1 MIMVNLTGH
10 GDPFRY
16 ALASQ
21 RENNKFQGEMA
32 PAGAAGPG
40 DMVGPD
46 NDMVIAVLVALG
58 VLALALAVLLARRTR
73 EMREVRELG
82 ERLAAVAETGDLGER
97 LAPHAGEGS
106 AAEIAGRADQLL
118 ARLQHEAST
127 RAEREFVYRRLA
139 EAMNEAVAV
148 DRDGIQLANAKF
160 AELCGVAAPSQLVGR
175 PLAELVHPDFAELV
189 NEHLR
194 RHREGLPAPQRFEA
208 ELRGGGG
215 VAPRLEFSFTRISY
229 EGGPAL
235 LITAVEMSPLARVEE
250 ARHGQAT
257 AWEALD
263 ALGEGVLTTDVDGRI
278 VYVNRAGEALI
289 GKPAADALGKTLLE
303 VISLV
308 EEGDRKALV
317 DPVRQCLSSG
327 GRVHV
332 GRRGMVLSGDGEG
345 ERSIELAVS
354 PLRDPDGELSG
365 TVITLRDVS
374 DLRGLTRQM
383 SYQASHDA
391 LTGLVNR
398 REFERRLE
406 EALEA
411 ARSAAQRAVLCYLD
425 LDRFKAVNDECG
437 HTAGDGMLREVAVL
451 IRDAVRDSDTVGR
464 LGGDEFGMLL
474 VGCPLEKARQI
485 ADDVVRAVADYRFV
499 WKDKI
504 FNIGVSVGLV
514 ELSRESGSLE
524 DVISAAD
531 SACYIAK
538 KQGGHVQVY
547 SARDEAVA
555 RSRGEIHWLQQLQ
568 AALKDG
574 RFELYAQPIV
584 PVEAST
590 VSGPGLEVL
599 LRLKDESGIT
609 VAPAEFM
616 RAAERYR
623 LMPHVDRWVVQT
635 ALAALGR
642 GGVRLQ
648 PGRCLCINLSG
659 QTLGDTGFLEFVVDC
674 LDRTA
679 VAPERVCFEVTEN
692 SVITNIEHA
701 RRFIGVLHG
710 MGCQFAL
717 DDFGRGLSSFANLK
731 NLQLDYLKID
741 GYFIRNLAS
750 DTVNQAMVTAM
761 IKLARS
767 LNFRVIAE
775 HVEDMSALES
785 ARRMGVDFLQG
796 YQVGRPQPLSLFA

>member
-1 MIMVNLTGH
+1 
-10 GDPFRY
+10 
-16 ALASQ
+16 
-21 RENNKFQGEMA
+21 
-32 PAGAAGPG
+32 
-40 DMVGPD
+40 MVGPD

-58 VLALALAVLLARRTR
+58 VLALALAVLLVRRTR
-73 EMREVRELG
+73 EVREVRELG

-118 ARLQHEAST
+118 DRLQHEAST

-148 DRDGIQLANAKF
+148 DRNGIQLANAKF
-160 AELCGVAAPSQLVGR
+160 AELCGVAAPAQLVGR
-175 PLAELVHPDFAELV
+175 TLAELVHPDFVELV

-194 RHREGLPAPQRFEA
+194 RHREGLPVPQRFEA
-208 ELRGGGG
+208 ELRGSGGA
-215 VAPRLEFSFTRISY
+215 APRLEFSLARISY
-229 EGGPAL
+229 EGSPAL
-235 LITAVEMSPLARVEE
+235 LVTAVEMSPLARVEE
-250 ARHGQAT
+250 VRHGQAT

-263 ALGEGVLTTDVDGRI
+263 ALGEGVLTTDVGGRI
-278 VYVNRAGEALI
+278 VYVNKAGEALI
-289 GKPAADALGKTLLE
+289 GRPAADALGKTLLE

-332 GRRGMVLSGDGEG
+332 GRRGMVLAGDGEG

-354 PLRDPDGELSG
+354 PLRDPAGELSG

-411 ARSAAQRAVLCYLD
+411 ARSTTQRAVLCYLD

-437 HTAGDGMLREVAVL
+437 HTAGDGMLREVAAL

-474 VGCPLEKARQI
+474 VGCPLDKARQI
-485 ADDVVRAVADYRFV
+485 ADDVVRAVTDYRFV

-574 RFELYAQPIV
+574 RFELHAQPIV
-584 PVEAST
+584 PADAST

-642 GGVRLQ
+642 GALRLQ

-659 QTLGDTGFLEFVVDC
+659 QTLGDTGFLEFVVDS

-679 VAPERVCFEVTEN
+679 VAPDRVCFEVTEN

-796 YQVGRPQPLSLFA
+796 YQVGRPQPLSLFT

>member
-1 MIMVNLTGH
+1 
-10 GDPFRY
+10 
-16 ALASQ
+16 
-21 RENNKFQGEMA
+21 MA
-32 PAGAAGPG
+32 
-40 DMVGPD
+40 GPD
-46 NDMVIAVLVALG
+46 NDMVIAALVAFAILA
-58 VLALALAVLLARRTR
+58 VLLAVLLARRTR
-73 EMREVRELG
+73 EVREVREIG
-82 ERLAAVAETGDLGER
+82 ERLAAVAQTGEVGER
-97 LAPHAGEGS
+97 LAPHATPGS
-106 AAEIAGRADQLL
+106 AGELAENADRLI
-118 ARLQHEAST
+118 ARLQQESST
-127 RAEREFVYRRLA
+127 RAEREFVLRKLA
-139 EAMNEAVAV
+139 EAMHEAVAV
-148 DRDGIQLANAKF
+148 ERDGIQAANAKF
-160 AELCGVAAPSQLVGR
+160 AELCGVTAPAQLVGR
-175 PLAELVHPDFAELV
+175 PLSELVHPDYAELMA
-189 NEHLR
+189 EHVR
-194 RHREGLPAPQRFEA
+194 RHRAGLAAPERLEA
-208 ELRGGGG
+208 ELRPAAGRT
-215 VAPRLEFSFTRISY
+215 ARLEFSFALISY
-229 EGGPAL
+229 EGQPAL
-235 LITAVEMSPLARVEE
+235 LVTAVEMTGAAAAEE
-250 ARHGQAT
+250 SRRGQGT
-257 AWEALD
+257 AWEALE
-263 ALGEGVLTTDVDGRI
+263 ALGEGVLTTDVEGRI
-278 VYVNRAGEALI
+278 VYVNKSGEALI

-303 VISLV
+303 VIDLVDEGERKSL
-308 EEGDRKALV
+308 G
-317 DPVRQCLSSG
+317 DPVRQCLSTG
-327 GRVHV
+327 GRVHI
-332 GRRGMVLSGDGEG
+332 GRRGMVLSGNGDG
-345 ERSIELAVS
+345 ERSIELAVA
-354 PLRDPDGELSG
+354 PLRDAAGDLSG

-406 EALEA
+406 EALE
-411 ARSAAQRAVLCYLD
+411 SAHGAGQRGVLCYLD

-437 HTAGDGMLREVAVL
+437 HAAGDGMLREVSAL
-451 IRDAVRDSDTVGR
+451 LKDAVRDSDTVGR

-514 ELSRESGSLE
+514 EISRESGSLE
-524 DVISAAD
+524 DLLGAAD
-531 SACYIAK
+531 SACYVAK

-547 SARDEAVA
+547 SARDEAAA
-555 RSRGEIHWLQQLQ
+555 RGRGEIHWLQQLQ
-568 AALKDG
+568 GALKEG
-574 RFELYAQPIV
+574 RFELHAQPIV
-584 PVEAST
+584 AVDPAG

-599 LRLKDESGIT
+599 LRMRDENGVMVT
-609 VAPAEFM
+609 PAEFM

-642 GGVRLQ
+642 GAVRLP
-648 PGRCLCINLSG
+648 PGRSLCINLSG
-659 QTLGDTGFLEFVVDC
+659 QTLGDAGFLEFVVDC

-679 VAPERVCFEVTEN
+679 VAPDRVCFEVTEN

-731 NLQLDYLKID
+731 NLSLDYLKID

-775 HVEDMSALES
+775 HVEDMSALDS
-785 ARRMGVDFLQG
+785 ARRMGVDFVQG
-796 YQVGRPQPLSLFA
+796 YQVGRPQPLALA